1 MKLTTDAVH
10 SANIVEEIGYPIMI
24 KESHGVTILDEK
36 NVSPIKAEHSESI
49 NCISKLANSETKVTE
64 TNRS

>member
-1 MKLTTDAVH
+1 VH
-10 SANIVEEIGYPIMI
+10 SANIVEEIGYPVMI
-24 KESHGVTILDEK
+24 KASDDDNILDEK

>member
-1 MKLTTDAVH
+1 VH

-24 KESHGVTILDEK
+24 KASDGDTVLDEK

-49 NCISKLANSETKVTE
+49 TCISKLANSETKVTE

>member
-1 MKLTTDAVH
+1 VH
-10 SANIVEEIGYPIMI
+10 SANIVEERGYPIMI
-24 KESHGVTILDEK
+24 KASDCDTILEEE

-49 NCISKLANSETKVTE
+49 NFISKLANSETKFTE

>member
-1 MKLTTDAVH
+1 MH

-24 KESHGVTILDEK
+24 RASGGDTALKEK
-36 NVSPIKAEHSESI
+36 NVSVINAEHSESI
-49 NCISKLANSETKVTE
+49 NCISKLANCETKVTE